1 MKIEPEDLQQFQRLW
16 KEHFHTEISDEDAN
30 TKANFLLNMML
41 VVYRPLPN
49 PCVPASD
56 ELFPQNL

>member
-16 KEHFHTEISDEDAN
+16 KEHFHTELGDEDAN
-30 TKANFLLNMML
+30 TKVHFLLEMMRA
-41 VVYRPLPN
+41 VYRPLPK

>member
-30 TKANFLLNMML
+30 TKAHFLLDMML

-49 PCVPASD
+49 PYVPASD